1 MGKDGPFYAI
11 LLDKKPGGVESRNN
25 LSLYYW
31 EELEKMIKR
40 SGIES
45 VFDIAGDDEAGITKS
60 FGIILRKD
68 KTLLKKLLSI
78 FDSKIQL
85 SKELFENSEFLFEK
99 KGSHGRTDIE
109 IRNDKIH
116 VIIESK
122 TGKNKVTLKQA
133 GKYADYLKESKSEK
147 KIFIFLTEV
156 TASIDRKLKE
166 NYPNIIF
173 GTLGW
178 EKTLEMLRERR
189 TIKVNLVEEY
199 EKYLIGG
206 REMKIHDID
215 IWAVSITK
223 PMQIENYEKRNFYRN
238 DKEHRP
244 ILIGRR
250 EWDKGLKRSV
260 IKELRPVL
268 KVLDK
273 SSQEAKKY
281 QKYTKGGGGN
291 CYIYMLGR
299 KLILEKPI
307 IKKKKW
313 GQQSA
318 IAESFDILSVD

>member
-1 MGKDGPFYAI
+1 
-11 LLDKKPGGVESRNN
+11 
-25 LSLYYW
+25 
-31 EELEKMIKR
+31 
-40 SGIES
+40 
-45 VFDIAGDDEAGITKS
+45 
-60 FGIILRKD
+60 
-68 KTLLKKLLSI
+68 
-78 FDSKIQL
+78 
-85 SKELFENSEFLFEK
+85 
-99 KGSHGRTDIE
+99 
-109 IRNDKIH
+109 
-116 VIIESK
+116 
-122 TGKNKVTLKQA
+122 
-133 GKYADYLKESKSEK
+133 
-147 KIFIFLTEV
+147 
-156 TASIDRKLKE
+156 
-166 NYPNIIF
+166 
-173 GTLGW
+173 
-178 EKTLEMLRERR
+178 
-189 TIKVNLVEEY
+189 
-199 EKYLIGG
+199 
-206 REMKIHDID
+206 MKIHDID

-250 EWDKGLKRSV
+250 ERDKGLKRSV